1 MFSRRQ
7 QPNASEAANN
17 VAFPAASYTESFCCR
32 LRCRRN
38 ADTAIRNPREYT
50 HLMKPRTIARVSLTA
65 LLGTPVT
72 DAQGHLRG
80 RLKDIAVATGPDAG
94 KVAGLVLKT
103 RTGLCIVPSE
113 DVMETPAGT
122 LELRS
127 SGAMTPLKDDEKY
140 LYLQQ
145 DLVDRQIIDIH
156 GRKVVRVID
165 VDLEWLGRGA
175 AHLLR
180 VAEVEVGLRGAFRRV
195 FKGLLPR
202 ATLET
207 LSRKLGPHGIPWEFV
222 DVIEVD
228 PARRVKLRIEYERLA
243 EMHPS
248 DLAEILEDLAPA
260 EREAV
265 FTSLDE
271 EVAAEALEEVD
282 PRMQKSLLERLDE
295 ERIAD
300 IVEEMDPGAAADLLA
315 ELPDDQSDAIL
326 QEMEPEERHEVEEL
340 LEFDEHSAA
349 GCMTT
354 DFVYLGMQATVA
366 QAVQALRS
374 FDGDPEGVTEV
385 YLLDEKRVLRGAVS
399 LARLVMAQPDS
410 RLAVLAEPRVLSCP
424 ADLRQDDLAEL
435 FDKYNLHALPVVD
448 EKNRMVGVVQADHV
462 ISFLREKL

>member
-1 MFSRRQ
+1 MLTTRR
-7 QPNASEAANN
+7 PVRNG
-17 VAFPAASYTESFCCR
+17 YTF
-32 LRCRRN
+32 LM
-38 ADTAIRNPREYT
+38 NPRT
-50 HLMKPRTIARVSLTA
+50 TARVSLTA

-72 DAQGHLRG
+72 DAQGQLRG

-103 RTGLCIVPSE
+103 RAGLSLVPSQE
-113 DVMETPAGT
+113 VMETPAGT

-127 SGAMTPLKDDEKY
+127 AGAMVPLIDEGNY

-145 DLVDRQIIDIH
+145 DLIDRQIIDIH
-156 GRKVVRVID
+156 GRKVVRVND
-165 VDLEWLGRGA
+165 VELEWLGQGA

-180 VAEVEVGLRGAFRRV
+180 VAEVEVGLRGAVRRV

-202 ATLET
+202 ASLEAF
-207 LSRKLGPHGIPWEFV
+207 SRRFAARGIPWQFV

-243 EMHPS
+243 ALHPS

-271 EVAAEALEEVD
+271 EVAAETLEEVD
-282 PRMQKSLLERLDE
+282 PKLQKELLERLDE

-315 ELPDDQSDAIL
+315 ELSEEQSDAIL
-326 QEMEPEERHEVEEL
+326 EEMEPEERQEVAEL
-340 LEFDEHSAA
+340 LEFDEDSAA

-354 DFVYLGMQATVA
+354 DFIYVGTQATVSH
-366 QAVQALRS
+366 AVQALRN
-374 FDGDPEGVTEV
+374 FDGDPESVTEV

-399 LARLVMAQPDS
+399 LARMVMAQPDA
-410 RLAVLAEPRVLSCP
+410 RLSILAEPRVLSCP
-424 ADLRQDDLAEL
+424 ADAHQNELAEL

-448 EKNRMVGVVQADHV
+448 TQGRMVGVVQADHV

>member
-1 MFSRRQ
+1 M
-7 QPNASEAANN
+7 
-17 VAFPAASYTESFCCR
+17 
-32 LRCRRN
+32 
-38 ADTAIRNPREYT
+38 
-50 HLMKPRTIARVSLTA
+50 
-65 LLGTPVT
+65 T

-80 RLKDIAVATGPDAG
+80 KLKDIAVATGPDAG

-103 RTGLCIVPSE
+103 RTGLSLVPSQ

-127 SGAMTPLKDDEKY
+127 AGALVPLQDQGNY

-156 GRKVVRVID
+156 GRKVVRVND
-165 VDLEWLGRGA
+165 VDLEWMGQGA

-195 FKGLLPR
+195 FKGILPR
-202 ATLET
+202 ARLEAI
-207 LSRKLGPHGIPWEFV
+207 SRKFSARAIPWQFV
-222 DVIEVD
+222 DVIEPD
-228 PARRVKLRIEYERLA
+228 PARRVKLRIEHERLA
-243 EMHPS
+243 DIHPS
-248 DLAEILEDLAPA
+248 ELADILEDLAPA

-271 EVAAEALEEVD
+271 EVAAETLEEVE
-282 PRMQKSLLERLDE
+282 PKLQKALLEKLDE

-300 IVEEMDPGAAADLLA
+300 IVEEMDPGAAADLLG
-315 ELPDDQSDAIL
+315 ELPEEQSDAIL
-326 QEMEPEERHEVEEL
+326 EEMEPEERQEVEEL
-340 LEFDEHSAA
+340 LEFDEDSAA

-354 DFVYLGMQATVA
+354 DFVYLGADATVA

-374 FDGDPEGVTEV
+374 FDGDPEGVTEIF
-385 YLLDEKRVLRGAVS
+385 LLDEKRELRGAVP
-399 LARLVMAQPDS
+399 LARLVMAQPET
-410 RLAVLAEPRVLSCP
+410 RLSVLAEPRVLSCP
-424 ADLRQDDLAEL
+424 ADLHQNEVAEM

-448 EKNRMVGVVQADHV
+448 PQGRMVGVVQAEQV

>member
-1 MFSRRQ
+1 MQ
-7 QPNASEAANN
+7 
-17 VAFPAASYTESFCCR
+17 
-32 LRCRRN
+32 
-38 ADTAIRNPREYT
+38 
-50 HLMKPRTIARVSLTA
+50 PRTSARVSLTA

-80 RLKDIAVATGPDAG
+80 RLKDVAVATGPDAG
-94 KVAGLVLKT
+94 KVVGLVLKT
-103 RTGLCIVPSE
+103 RAGLAIVPSQE
-113 DVMETPAGT
+113 VMETPAGT

-127 SGAMTPLKDDEKY
+127 AGALVPLKDEGNY

-156 GRKVVRVID
+156 GRKVVRVND
-165 VDLEWLGRGA
+165 VDLEWMGRGA

-180 VAEVEVGLRGAFRRV
+180 VAEVEVGLRGAVRRV
-195 FKGLLPR
+195 FKGMLPR
-202 ATLET
+202 ASLET
-207 LSRKLGPHGIPWEFV
+207 FSRKFAARGIPWEFV

-228 PARRVKLRIEYERLA
+228 PARRVKLRIAHERLA

-260 EREAV
+260 ERDAV

-271 EVAAEALEEVD
+271 DVAADALEEVD
-282 PRMQKSLLERLDE
+282 PKLQKSLLEKLDE

-300 IVEEMDPGAAADLLA
+300 IVEEMDPGAAADLLG
-315 ELPDDQSDAIL
+315 ELPEEQSDAIL
-326 QEMEPEERHEVEEL
+326 EEMEPEERQEVAEL

-354 DFVYLGMQATVA
+354 DFVELDTHATVA
-366 QAVQALRS
+366 QAVQALRA
-374 FDGDPEGVTEV
+374 FDGDPESVTEI
-385 YLLDEKRVLRGAVS
+385 YLLDEKGVLRGAVP
-399 LARLVMAQPDS
+399 LARLVVAQPDT
-410 RLAVLAEPRVLSCP
+410 RLSVLAEPRVLSCP
-424 ADLRQDDLAEL
+424 AEMRQKDLAEM

-448 EKNRMVGVVQADHV
+448 VQGRMVGVVQADHV

>member
-1 MFSRRQ
+1 MHQ
-7 QPNASEAANN
+7 
-17 VAFPAASYTESFCCR
+17 
-32 LRCRRN
+32 
-38 ADTAIRNPREYT
+38 
-50 HLMKPRTIARVSLTA
+50 PRTTARVSLTA

-103 RTGLCIVPSE
+103 RTGLSIVPSQE
-113 DVMETPAGT
+113 VMETPAGT

-127 SGAMTPLKDDEKY
+127 AGTLVPLKDEGNY
-140 LYLQQ
+140 IYLQQ

-156 GRKVVRVID
+156 GRKVVRVND
-165 VDLEWLGRGA
+165 VDLEWLGHGA

-180 VAEVEVGLRGAFRRV
+180 VAEVEVGLRGALRRV
-195 FKGLLPR
+195 FKGVLPR
-202 ATLET
+202 ATLEAF
-207 LSRKLGPHGIPWEFV
+207 SRRFAAHGIPWQFV

-282 PRMQKSLLERLDE
+282 PKLQKALLEKLDE
-295 ERIAD
+295 EKIAD

-315 ELPDDQSDAIL
+315 ELSEEQSDAIL
-326 QEMEPEERHEVEEL
+326 EEMEPEERHEVEEL
-340 LEFDEHSAA
+340 LEFDEKSAA
-349 GCMTT
+349 GAMTT
-354 DFVYLGMQATVA
+354 DFVYVAVGGTVA
-366 QAVQALRS
+366 QAVQALRN
-374 FDGDPEGVTEV
+374 FDGDPESVTEV
-385 YLLDEKRVLRGAVS
+385 YLLDEKRMLRGAVA
-399 LARLVMAQPDS
+399 LARVVMAQPEA
-410 RLAVLAEPRVLSCP
+410 RLAVLAEPRTLSCP
-424 ADLRQDDLAEL
+424 ADMRQDDLAEM
-435 FDKYNLHALPVVD
+435 FDKYNLHSLPVVD
-448 EKNRMVGVVQADHV
+448 AQGRMVGVVQADHV

>member
-1 MFSRRQ
+1 MQ
-7 QPNASEAANN
+7 
-17 VAFPAASYTESFCCR
+17 
-32 LRCRRN
+32 
-38 ADTAIRNPREYT
+38 
-50 HLMKPRTIARVSLTA
+50 PRTTARVSLTA

-103 RTGLCIVPSE
+103 RDGLCIVPSE

-127 SGAMTPLKDDEKY
+127 SGDLVPLKEEGNY

-156 GRKVVRVID
+156 GRKVVRVND

-202 ATLET
+202 AALET
-207 LSRKLGPHGIPWEFV
+207 LSRKLGAHGIPWQFV

-228 PARRVKLRIEYERLA
+228 PARRVKLRIEYERLSGI
-243 EMHPS
+243 HPS
-248 DLAEILEDLAPA
+248 DLADILEDLAPA

-271 EVAAEALEEVD
+271 EVAAEALEEVE
-282 PRMQKSLLERLDE
+282 PRLQKALLEKLDE
-295 ERIAD
+295 EKIAD

-315 ELPDDQSDAIL
+315 ELPEEQSDAIL
-326 QEMEPEERHEVEEL
+326 EEMEPEERQEVEEL
-340 LEFDEHSAA
+340 LEFDEDSAA

-354 DFVYLGMQATVA
+354 DFIHLELHSTVA
-366 QAVQALRS
+366 QAVQALRN
-374 FDGDPEGVTEV
+374 FDGDPESVTEI
-385 YLLDEKRVLRGAVS
+385 YLLDEKQVLRGAIP
-399 LARLVMAQPDS
+399 LARLVMAQPETH
-410 RLAVLAEPRVLSCP
+410 LAVLADPRVLSCP
-424 ADLRQDDLAEL
+424 ADMNQNNLAEF

-448 EKNRMVGVVQADHV
+448 AQDRMVGVVQADHV

>member
-1 MFSRRQ
+1 MHSHTT
-7 QPNASEAANN
+7 S
-17 VAFPAASYTESFCCR
+17 
-32 LRCRRN
+32 
-38 ADTAIRNPREYT
+38 
-50 HLMKPRTIARVSLTA
+50 RVSLTA

-72 DAQGHLRG
+72 DAQGQIRG
-80 RLKDIAVATGPDAG
+80 RLKDVAVATGPDAG

-103 RTGLCIVPSE
+103 RSGLSIVPSQ
-113 DVMETPAGT
+113 DLFETPAGT

-127 SGAMTPLKDDEKY
+127 SGALAPLSDQGNF
-140 LYLQQ
+140 LYLRQ

-156 GRKVVRVID
+156 GRKVVRVND
-165 VDLEWLGRGA
+165 VDLEWTGSGS
-175 AHLLR
+175 AHHLR

-202 ATLET
+202 ASLET
-207 LSRKLGPHGIPWEFV
+207 LSRRFKERGIPWQFV

-282 PRMQKSLLERLDE
+282 PKLQKSLLEKLDE

-315 ELPDDQSDAIL
+315 ELSEEQSDAIL
-326 QEMEPEERHEVEEL
+326 EEMEPEERQEVSEL
-340 LEFDEHSAA
+340 LEFDEDSAA

-354 DFVYLGMQATVA
+354 DFVYLGMSATVS
-366 QAVQALRS
+366 QVGLALRS
-374 FDGDPEGVTEV
+374 FDGDIEGVTEV
-385 YLLDEKRVLRGAVS
+385 YLLDDKRVLRGAVPMS
-399 LARLVMAQPDS
+399 RLVMAQPDT

-424 ADLRQDDLAEL
+424 ADLHQNELAEL

-448 EKNRMVGVVQADHV
+448 GQGRMVGVVQADHV

>member
-1 MFSRRQ
+1 MDAR
-7 QPNASEAANN
+7 P
-17 VAFPAASYTESFCCR
+17 
-32 LRCRRN
+32 
-38 ADTAIRNPREYT
+38 DTRPDTRID
-50 HLMKPRTIARVSLTA
+50 PRTATTRVSLTA
-65 LLGTPVT
+65 LLGMPVT

-80 RLKDIAVATGPDAG
+80 KLKDIAVATGPDAG

-103 RTGLCIVPSE
+103 RTGLSLVPSQ

-127 SGAMTPLKDDEKY
+127 ADALVPLQDQGNY

-156 GRKVVRVID
+156 GRKVVRVND
-165 VDLEWLGRGA
+165 VDLEWMGQGA

-195 FKGLLPR
+195 FKGILPR
-202 ATLET
+202 TRLEAI
-207 LSRKLGPHGIPWEFV
+207 SRKLGARAIPWQFV
-222 DVIEVD
+222 DVIEPD
-228 PARRVKLRIEYERLA
+228 PARRVKLRIEHERLA
-243 EMHPS
+243 DIHPS
-248 DLAEILEDLAPA
+248 ELADILEDLAPA

-271 EVAAEALEEVD
+271 EVAAETLEEVE
-282 PRMQKSLLERLDE
+282 PKLQKALLEKLDE

-315 ELPDDQSDAIL
+315 ELSEEQSDAIL
-326 QEMEPEERHEVEEL
+326 EEMEPEERQEVEEL
-340 LEFDEHSAA
+340 LEFDENSAA

-354 DFVYLGMQATVA
+354 DFVYLGADATVA

-374 FDGDPEGVTEV
+374 FDGDPEGVTEIF
-385 YLLDEKRVLRGAVS
+385 LLDEKRILRGAIP
-399 LARLVMAQPDS
+399 LPRLVMAQPETHLS
-410 RLAVLAEPRVLSCP
+410 VLAEPRVLSCP
-424 ADLRQDDLAEL
+424 ADMHQNEVAEM

-448 EKNRMVGVVQADHV
+448 PQGRMVGVVQAEQV